1 MEREVVLKGV
11 SISPG
16 IAIGSPFYLFPSKN
30 LKSDLTLSKK
40 EVVREIERYRSAL
53 KKSKTDLQQLQQK
66 FVKEGLSVVVA
77 ILEAHLEIL
86 HDPFMT
92 ELVEKKIQKTH
103 KNTET
108 VFEQVL
114 GEYKKG
120 FSSSGDEFFQERIKD
135 VKDVS
140 FRILNHLRPLK
151 EERVKI
157 FCKSAIII
165 AKDLIPS
172 DAFETKLANIL
183 AFVTQRGGYSSHAGI
198 IARAKGIPYV
208 AKIDINFL
216 KNIEISN
223 LIIDGINGVVIVNP
237 LKSSLEKYKN
247 LQKNFISSYRDLKCK
262 VHLKAITKDKV
273 KIDIFSNVESFED
286 IELSTEN
293 FADGVGLFR
302 SEYIFLK
309 EKKFPIMEKQFKI
322 YQEMAKKLKNRPFTI
337 RLFDIGGDKNHF
349 FNENERE
356 RFKIFSNYFEIN
368 PVLGCRAIR
377 FLMKNEKILEDQIEA
392 ILRASAYGDIRILIP
407 FVCDISEVRY
417 VKQKLKKIR
426 KRLVEEG
433 VKIKKKIPL
442 GIMVEVPAAAI
453 MIDDFMKEIDFCS
466 IGTND
471 LMQCLMAADRGNP
484 DTSHLLEFIH
494 PSFFRILS
502 KVIEESK
509 LHKKPLSIC
518 GEMAADPRFT
528 EVFIGS
534 GIKQMSMAPRH
545 IPIIKEV
552 IRNMDIEVARD
563 EVKKA
568 FGSYDLEELN
578 EFILK
583 N

>member
-1 MEREVVLKGV
+1 M
-11 SISPG
+11 
-16 IAIGSPFYLFPSKN
+16 
-30 LKSDLTLSKK
+30 
-40 EVVREIERYRSAL
+40 
-53 KKSKTDLQQLQQK
+53 
-66 FVKEGLSVVVA
+66 
-77 ILEAHLEIL
+77 
-86 HDPFMT
+86 
-92 ELVEKKIQKTH
+92 
-103 KNTET
+103 
-108 VFEQVL
+108 
-114 GEYKKG
+114 
-120 FSSSGDEFFQERIKD
+120 KD
-135 VKDVS
+135 
-140 FRILNHLRPLK
+140 
-151 EERVKI
+151 
-157 FCKSAIII
+157 
-165 AKDLIPS
+165 
-172 DAFETKLANIL
+172 
-183 AFVTQRGGYSSHAGI
+183 
-198 IARAKGIPYV
+198 
-208 AKIDINFL
+208 
-216 KNIEISN
+216 
-223 LIIDGINGVVIVNP
+223 
-237 LKSSLEKYKN
+237 
-247 LQKNFISSYRDLKCK
+247 K
-262 VHLKAITKDKV
+262 VHLKAVTKDRV

-286 IELSTEN
+286 IELSTKN

-309 EKKFPIMEKQFKI
+309 EKKFPVMEKQFKI
-322 YQEMAKKLKNRPFTI
+322 YQEMARKLKNKPFTI
-337 RLFDIGGDKNHF
+337 RLFDIGADKNYF
-349 FNENERE
+349 FTDNERE

-392 ILRASAYGDIRILIP
+392 ILRASVYGDVRILIP

-433 VKIKKKIPL
+433 VKIKKEIPL

-453 MIDDFMKEIDFCS
+453 MIDEFMREVDFCS

-502 KVIEESK
+502 KVIKESK

-528 EVFIGS
+528 KVFIGS

-552 IRNMDIEVARD
+552 IRNMDIEVARY

-568 FGSYDLEELN
+568 FGSYDSAELN

>member
-1 MEREVVLKGV
+1 MEREIILKGIP
-11 SISPG
+11 ISPG
-16 IAIGSPFYLFPSKN
+16 IAIGSPFYLFKGKK
-30 LKSDLTLSKK
+30 LKADLTLSKN
-40 EVVREIERYRSAL
+40 EVKKEIERYRSAL

-108 VFEQVL
+108 VFKQVL

-120 FSSSGDEFFQERIKD
+120 FRDAGDEFFQERIKD

-140 FRILNHLRPLK
+140 LRILNNLHPLK
-151 EERVKI
+151 EEKLRLPSN
-157 FCKSAIII
+157 SAIII

-172 DAFETKLANIL
+172 DTFETKLKNIL

-208 AKIDINFL
+208 ASIDINFL
-216 KNIEISN
+216 KNIEIRN

-247 LQKNFISSYRDLKCK
+247 LEKKFVNSYRELKER
-262 VHLKAITKDKV
+262 VHLKAETKDGV

-286 IELSTEN
+286 VELSMKN

-309 EKKFPIMEKQFKI
+309 EKKFPVMEKQFEI
-322 YQEMAKKLKNRPFTI
+322 YKEMVEGLKDKPFTI
-337 RLFDIGGDKNHF
+337 RLFDIGADKNYF
-349 FNENERE
+349 FTESESE

-377 FLMKNEKILEDQIEA
+377 FLMKNEKILDDQIEA
-392 ILRASAYGDIRILIP
+392 ILRVSVYGSVRILIP

-417 VKQKLKKIR
+417 VRQKIEKIK
-426 KRLVEEG
+426 KRLVKRG
-433 VKIKKKIPL
+433 VKVKKEIPL
-442 GIMVEVPAAAI
+442 GIMVEVPSTAI
-453 MIDDFMKEIDFCS
+453 MIGEFMKEIDFCS

-471 LMQCLMAADRGNP
+471 LMQYLMAADRSNP

-502 KVIEESK
+502 LVVRESR
-509 LHKKPLSIC
+509 LHKKPLFIC
-518 GEMAADPRFT
+518 GEMASDPRFT
-528 EVFIGS
+528 EVFVGVEVERIS
-534 GIKQMSMAPRH
+534 MSPRH
-545 IPIIKEV
+545 IPIIKDV
-552 IRNMDIEVARD
+552 IRNMDVKVARKR
-563 EVKKA
+563 VKEN
-568 FGSYDLEELN
+568 FGCSGFKEL
-578 EFILK
+578 K
-583 N
+583 